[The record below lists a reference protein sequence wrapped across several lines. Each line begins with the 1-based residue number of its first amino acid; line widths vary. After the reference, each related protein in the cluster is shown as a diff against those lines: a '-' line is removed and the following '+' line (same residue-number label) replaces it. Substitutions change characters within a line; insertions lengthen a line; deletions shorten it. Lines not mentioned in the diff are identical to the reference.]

1 MVSMM
6 NRCFRKTVEPLAAI
20 QEDQEVRL
28 NGLENS
34 GREVINQVSEVNEKL
49 ATIEKSLKS
58 SV

>member
-6 NRCFRKTVEPLAAI
+6 NRCFRKTVQPLAAI

-34 GREVINQVSEVNEKL
+34 GREVIKVSEVNEKL